1 MNLSGEERGRRELS
15 LRLPRADGALES
27 EKLHWRRWAG
37 ERESFRFQWDR
48 GCELV
53 IPTMSTQRGGTYVE
67 RKAEV
72 EIGDIGGHFHHP

>member
-1 MNLSGEERGRRELS
+1 MKKGEGGNSHSGCLEQMEPWKVKNFTG
-15 LRLPRADGALES
+15 DG
-27 EKLHWRRWAG
+27 G
-37 ERESFRFQWDR
+37 QGRESFRFQWDR